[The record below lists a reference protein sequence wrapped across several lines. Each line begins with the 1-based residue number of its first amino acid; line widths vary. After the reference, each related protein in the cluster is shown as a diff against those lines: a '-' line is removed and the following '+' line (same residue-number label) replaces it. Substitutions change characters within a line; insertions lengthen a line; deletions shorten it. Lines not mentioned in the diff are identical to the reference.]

1 MMSKMKKFLTSPLTT
16 LGAFALAVG
25 LLTFSSVG
33 GARAALTYYSETYT
47 SRVQMYDIGV
57 TLLENDKEI
66 SWRNYDSRKDNGSWI
81 EESGELLQDMVPE
94 GEKFKI
100 GAWYPEE
107 LKVKNTGTINQYVRV
122 SIYRYWLDPDGKKL
136 QTLTPD
142 LIDLEFTEGNGWM
155 IDESSSTD
163 ERTVLYYHK
172 VLNAGDTS
180 LPLTDRLKIDN
191 VVTRSVTQEKTEK
204 TVNGKTVTTITTAY
218 DYDGVRFCVEA
229 TVDAIQEHNAEDA
242 AWSAWGRRV
251 SVNNGTLELR

>member
-1 MMSKMKKFLTSPLTT
+1 MMSRMKKFLTSPATT
-16 LGAFALAVG
+16 LGAFALAAG

-57 TLLENDKEI
+57 TLLEKNNQTGEDEKI
-66 SWRNYDSRKDNGSWI
+66 SWRDYDSRRDNGSWL
-81 EESGELLQDMVPE
+81 EEEGKLLEHMVPE

-107 LKVKNTGTINQYVRV
+107 LKVQNTGTINQYVRV
-122 SIYRYWLDPDGKKL
+122 SVYRYWMDPDGKKL
-136 QTLTPD
+136 PTLMPEM
-142 LIDLEFTEGNGWM
+142 IDLKFNTDNGWM
-155 IDESSSTD
+155 IDETSSTR
-163 ERTVLYYHK
+163 ERTVLYYNK
-172 VLNAGDTS
+172 VLNVDEVSPAFTS
-180 LPLTDRLKIDN
+180 QLRIDDDITLK
-191 VVTRSVTQEKTEK
+191 VTERTE
-204 TVNGKTVTTITTAY
+204 GKKIITTF
-218 DYDGVRFCVEA
+218 DYDGVQFCVEA